1 MLVRGMGIEL
11 VGDTLAK
18 LLAPGGRQAAGG
30 KRSSHR
36 YSMLMNLRNLG
47 GSLWGMTLIKDL
59 HSWSGGALKSRM

>member
-1 MLVRGMGIEL
+1 VQTLGGMSVQSKPMLVRGMGIEL

-36 YSMLMNLRNLG
+36 L
-47 GSLWGMTLIKDL
+47 
-59 HSWSGGALKSRM
+59 